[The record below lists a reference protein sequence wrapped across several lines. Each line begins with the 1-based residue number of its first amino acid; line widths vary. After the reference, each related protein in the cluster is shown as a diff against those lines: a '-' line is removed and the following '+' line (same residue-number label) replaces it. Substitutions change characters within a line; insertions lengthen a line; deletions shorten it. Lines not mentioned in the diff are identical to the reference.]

1 MDVQKLQNQIIEFIE
16 CLPENIKAELKKI
29 EDKDKQF
36 KELQNQIIENVENN
50 PNLDG
55 TTKYNFKHWFLN
67 QGFYGKAKSTLWN
80 NIANKE

>member
-1 MDVQKLQNQIIEFIE
+1 MDIQNQIIEAIE
-16 CLPENIKAELKKI
+16 SLPENIKSELKI
-29 EDKDKQF
+29 TEDRDKQF
-36 KELQNQIIENVENN
+36 KELQNQILENIENN

-67 QGFYGKAKSTLWN
+67 QGFYGSTKSTLWS

>member
-1 MDVQKLQNQIIEFIE
+1 MDVQNQIIEVIE
-16 CLPENIKAELKKI
+16 SLPENIKAELKKI

-55 TTKYNFKHWFLN
+55 TTKYNFKHWLLN
-67 QGFYGKAKSTLWN
+67 QGFYGKAKSTLWA